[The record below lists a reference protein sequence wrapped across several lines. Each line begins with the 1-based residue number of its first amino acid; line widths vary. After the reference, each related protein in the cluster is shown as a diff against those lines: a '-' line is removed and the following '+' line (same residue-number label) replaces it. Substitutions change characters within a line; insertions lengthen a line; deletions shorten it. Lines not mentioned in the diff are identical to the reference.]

1 MSEQTI
7 TKRQVTRG
15 WSIEGFR
22 SFWSKVN
29 LELVP
34 LVHEI
39 NTSDIVGYWPRPIG
53 VIRGS
58 VLYVGVI
65 EAILR
70 VCPDFSVTAAE
81 YVRSEDL
88 HFIRWVATGTGRDGR
103 FEFNGCDR
111 VRTTAEGRVCENYV
125 FCDHPFFA
133 DVAAYLRDETD
144 RWS

>member
-111 VRTTAEGRVCENYV
+111 VRT
-125 FCDHPFFA
+125 
-133 DVAAYLRDETD
+133 
-144 RWS
+144 

>member
-7 TKRQVTRG
+7 TKGRITRG

-29 LELVP
+29 PELVP
-34 LVHEI
+34 LIHEI
-39 NTSDIVGYWPRPIG
+39 STSDIVGYWPRPIG

-58 VLYVGVI
+58 VPYVGVI

-70 VCPDFSVTAAE
+70 LCPDFSVTAAE

-103 FEFNGCDR
+103 FEINGCDR
-111 VRTTAEGRVCENYV
+111 VRTTPEGWVCENYI
-125 FCDHPFFA
+125 FSDHPFFA
-133 DVAAYLRDETD
+133 DVAAYLRDKTD
-144 RWS
+144 RRS